1 MSFDQAFGR
10 IRVSRNKLKLCED
23 APELCEDAP
32 EVSVYFQPGGQIRAL
47 TTYTLYAYATNQSD
61 SKFNNDFF
69 ERKFKVVSITKN
81 Y

>member
-10 IRVSRNKLKLCED
+10 IRVSRNKLK
-23 APELCEDAP
+23 LCEDAP